1 VDCTYDKNTGIV
13 TIETV
18 TPLPSPLSG
27 TVTVE
32 GLNFI
37 CPTSAYVITGSVP
50 IDINGNP
57 VAFGVPSQAGYR
69 ISFYS
74 GTNGGLKN
82 PITPNQ
88 TLDFR
93 NRSQVSAPSHTFEYV
108 GAGTNYDALP
118 FNGGVPVPANKIVEV
133 NNGRVFSSNTDEL
146 GNFKVGNSFD
156 VDGTSGSVTI
166 NTSQFNL
173 SGLNFI
179 GPFSRN
185 GGISTVGEQLRE
197 VSNNTSLISSTG
209 VADGNT
215 APTQFAVRSYSDS
228 RYLAGLSTTVGQ
240 PITLVD
246 TSSQNSSGFWTRS
259 RNIQLTMNAANGL
272 LQLSSSGLV
281 PADRI
286 PNTSVAAGNYTYGS
300 FTVGTDGRLTAAG
313 NGTAPIASV
322 LTGFTSGPGTV
333 SAADTI
339 LGAIQKLNGNI
350 TAAVSGSVSAVTG
363 TLPIAVSAGATPNV
377 AINAATTTTPGSM
390 SAADKIKVD
399 GLGTASGSAVGDF
412 LPTTF
417 VAGTLAYATPI
428 NLDMA
433 ALAGRFMTLNL
444 AGDPVFTTSN
454 RASGRQVTVRII
466 CDSAPRAPTF
476 PPSWVFIGNK
486 PPSIAAGKTAVL
498 SLTFFGSTDADCVAA
513 YGVQV

>member
-1 VDCTYDKNTGIV
+1 V
-13 TIETV
+13 T
-18 TPLPSPLSG
+18 
-27 TVTVE
+27 
-32 GLNFI
+32 
-37 CPTSAYVITGSVP
+37 
-50 IDINGNP
+50 
-57 VAFGVPSQAGYR
+57 
-69 ISFYS
+69 
-74 GTNGGLKN
+74 
-82 PITPNQ
+82 
-88 TLDFR
+88 
-93 NRSQVSAPSHTFEYV
+93 
-108 GAGTNYDALP
+108 
-118 FNGGVPVPANKIVEV
+118 
-133 NNGRVFSSNTDEL
+133 
-146 GNFKVGNSFD
+146 
-156 VDGTSGSVTI
+156 
-166 NTSQFNL
+166 
-173 SGLNFI
+173 
-179 GPFSRN
+179 
-185 GGISTVGEQLRE
+185 
-197 VSNNTSLISSTG
+197 
-209 VADGNT
+209 
-215 APTQFAVRSYSDS
+215 
-228 RYLAGLSTTVGQ
+228 
-240 PITLVD
+240 
-246 TSSQNSSGFWTRS
+246 
-259 RNIQLTMNAANGL
+259 
-272 LQLSSSGLV
+272 
-281 PADRI
+281 
-286 PNTSVAAGNYTYGS
+286 
-300 FTVGTDGRLTAAG
+300 
-313 NGTAPIASV
+313 
-322 LTGFTSGPGTV
+322 
-333 SAADTI
+333 AADTI